1 MFHTG
6 CERWNTGWFEGQ
18 ADCCERGWFIVW
30 KRPVLFWIIFL
41 WYSRNTVFEWQLVL
55 YLWRWHKLDCLCL
68 IKKGPSFGI
77 VIRFLS
83 GSTVR
88 MLGQDNHKKTEYV
101 IYIPFS
107 IMFVWYISLIL
118 LLITFNC
125 FLHVFFLPYQKDTHE
140 LANATIIISGIGIY
154 NTLCCM
160 ESFLFWTNRT
170 TFR

>member
-6 CERWNTGWFEGQ
+6 CKHWNAGWFEGQ
-18 ADCCERGWFIVW
+18 ADCCDQGWFIVW

-88 MLGQDNHKKTEYV
+88 MLGQDNHKKQSTWS
-101 IYIPFS
+101 IYDLVLCVFDIFH
-107 IMFVWYISLIL
+107 WYFYP
-118 LLITFNC
+118 LLIIIF
-125 FLHVFFLPYQKDTHE
+125 HVFFLPSPKIKTKQQ
-140 LANATIIISGIGIY
+140 
-154 NTLCCM
+154 
-160 ESFLFWTNRT
+160 R
-170 TFR
+170 